1 MNDRSSQTEMDDNH
15 WNTLQELLN
24 AIGAMPDVSARI
36 DAYMR
41 GRDIDDPEAE
51 MRALRKI
58 AF

>member
-1 MNDRSSQTEMDDNH
+1 MEDRSSKAEMDDNH

-24 AIGAMPDVSARI
+24 AIGCLPGVADKI

-41 GRDIDDPEAE
+41 GRDIEDPEAE
-51 MRALRKI
+51 IRALRQI

>member
-1 MNDRSSQTEMDDNH
+1 MEDRSTKDEMDDNH
-15 WNTLQELLN
+15 WNTLQELLT
-24 AIGAMPDVSARI
+24 AIGAMPDVWVRI

-51 MRALRKI
+51 IRALRQI